1 MRAFEPT
8 ISQQITS
15 GSHNVQVGV
24 IHGDL
29 RIAQGR
35 HGRCLDEL
43 ADRVPP
49 GVWQKLQAL
58 MEELAIPPAAMLR
71 AIDCGAI
78 RWDADGR
85 LTTPG
90 AARWAN
96 ISFFLTLLAGL
107 FFVLVCVSKLLS
119 SFSVANGFSM
129 LAAAVTMLV
138 ALHLWEWLLSGH
150 LTGDRVAGHL
160 VHELRKSDP
169 PSRIGV

>member
-29 RIAQGR
+29 RIAQGG

-49 GVWQKLQAL
+49 GVVRRLRAL
-58 MEELAIPPAAMLR
+58 MEELNIPPAAMLR

-96 ISFFLTLLAGL
+96 IAFFMTLLLGVI
-107 FFVLVCVSKLLS
+107 FVLVSVLKLLS
-119 SFSVANGFSM
+119 LFSVPVGFSM
-129 LAAAVTMLV
+129 LAAAITMLV

-160 VHELRKSDP
+160 LKGAAREK
-169 PSRIGV
+169 

>member
-1 MRAFEPT
+1 MGALEPT

-24 IHGDL
+24 IHGAL
-29 RIAQGR
+29 HVAQGR

-49 GVWQKLQAL
+49 GVVRRLQAL
-58 MEELAIPPAAMLR
+58 MEDLNIPPAAMLR

-90 AARWAN
+90 ASRWAN
-96 ISFFLTLLAGL
+96 LALFVTLYLGLIFVMVAATRITSASSMAAGL
-107 FFVLVCVSKLLS
+107 AILAA
-119 SFSVANGFSM
+119 SVAM
-129 LAAAVTMLV
+129 LIAF
-138 ALHLWEWLLSGH
+138 HFWQWLLSGH
-150 LTGDRVAGHL
+150 LTADRVAVHL
-160 VHELRKSDP
+160 LKGAAREK
-169 PSRIGV
+169 